1 MTTKINPIAV
11 FATDEDLLRAV
22 RCVKGTLA
30 LSGLE
35 LTRQES
41 AMLIKALREGVS
53 PEEYL
58 RWVEDAVFWGRR
70 HVACSRRG
78 IPN

>member
-41 AMLIKALREGVS
+41 AMLIQAIREGVS
-53 PEEYL
+53 LDEYA